1 VLQCYRNQK
10 EVKIL
15 NTDKIYAESIA
26 NEYAA
31 KATSKVLSLKKLDA
45 KAKRPSKIFT
55 YTFGIVSALILG
67 IGMCLSMQVIGSGS
81 VAMTAFGIVLGLVGI
96 AGASVNYPLYKKILE
111 KGKQKYAADV
121 IALAKEIS
129 ED

>member
-1 VLQCYRNQK
+1 M
-10 EVKIL
+10 

-67 IGMCLSMQVIGSGS
+67 IGMCLSMQVVGDGS
-81 VAMTAFGIVLGLVGI
+81 ALMMTAGIVTGI
-96 AGASVNYPLYKKILE
+96 IGMAGVCINYPIYRKLLDG
-111 KGKQKYAADV
+111 GKRKYAFE
-121 IALAKEIS
+121 IMQLAKEIS
-129 ED
+129 DEAE

>member
-1 VLQCYRNQK
+1 M
-10 EVKIL
+10 

-55 YTFGIVSALILG
+55 YTY
-67 IGMCLSMQVIGSGS
+67 
-81 VAMTAFGIVLGLVGI
+81 GIVLGLVGI
-96 AGASVNYPLYKKILE
+96 AGAS
-111 KGKQKYAADV
+111 
-121 IALAKEIS
+121 
-129 ED
+129 

>member
-1 VLQCYRNQK
+1 MLQCYRNQK

-45 KAKRPSKIFT
+45 KAKRPSKIFS

-121 IALAKEIS
+121 IALAEEIS

>member
-1 VLQCYRNQK
+1 MLQCYRNQK

-45 KAKRPSKIFT
+45 KAKRPSKIFS

>member
-1 VLQCYRNQK
+1 M
-10 EVKIL
+10 

-31 KATSKVLSLKKLDA
+31 NATSKVLSLKKLDA

>member
-1 VLQCYRNQK
+1 M
-10 EVKIL
+10 

>member
-1 VLQCYRNQK
+1 M
-10 EVKIL
+10 

-96 AGASVNYPLYKKILE
+96 AGASVNYPLYKKNIGKRKTKIRSRRNRTGKRNQRRLTCSSKE
-111 KGKQKYAADV
+111 KV
-121 IALAKEIS
+121 
-129 ED
+129 

>member
-1 VLQCYRNQK
+1 M
-10 EVKIL
+10 

-81 VAMTAFGIVLGLVGI
+81 VLRTAVIFFYISNEGVSLVENAAHLGLPVPDKLKD
-96 AGASVNYPLYKKILE
+96 VLE
-111 KGKQKYAADV
+111 QLHDRDGKEGQ
-121 IALAKEIS
+121 
-129 ED
+129 

>member
-1 VLQCYRNQK
+1 M
-10 EVKIL
+10 

-26 NEYAA
+26 NEHAA

>member
-1 VLQCYRNQK
+1 M
-10 EVKIL
+10 

-96 AGASVNYPLYKKILE
+96 AGACVNYRLFKKILE

>member
-1 VLQCYRNQK
+1 MLQCYRNQK
-10 EVKIL
+10 EVTIL

>member
-1 VLQCYRNQK
+1 
-10 EVKIL
+10 
-15 NTDKIYAESIA
+15 
-26 NEYAA
+26 
-31 KATSKVLSLKKLDA
+31 
-45 KAKRPSKIFT
+45 
-55 YTFGIVSALILG
+55 
-67 IGMCLSMQVIGSGS
+67 
-81 VAMTAFGIVLGLVGI
+81 MTAFGIVLGLVGI